1 MIHQVIMQLIAT
13 APVKLATVTEASIA
27 VTISRATTISA
38 TILSCQGIVIVRA
51 GW

>member
-13 APVKLATVTEASIA
+13 APVKLVTVTEASIA
-27 VTISRATTISA
+27 VTISKAT

-51 GW
+51 G